1 MLSSKLKSESPF
13 FFLEKNDG
21 VKLDNARGKIRLLIL
36 LERLSH
42 KYRKN
47 SNNALDFI
55 PIASLS
61 VRFERWLIRMQP
73 FQATIKYLSGPEN
86 GADYLSRHPNT
97 KNICEAVKPTER
109 YVHFIAQNARPIAL
123 SAEEME
129 EETEKDKEC
138 QMIKEALKTGKWHK
152 LNENT
157 RKAFEKIAD
166 EISITPGGLILKGA
180 RIFVPSTL
188 QDRVI
193 ELAHEGH
200 QGIVRTKQLL
210 RWEVWFPKMDS
221 AVEKAIIKC
230 FACQAATTTK
240 IGNQLKCQLCRQ
252 LRGQF

>member
-1 MLSSKLKSESPF
+1 MTEWLALLNRVAVAEQWDDANKRRVAVSKLAGLAAQWHDQTGHDLVGWQAWQTQLRAMFEP
-13 FFLEKNDG
+13 
-21 VKLDNARGKIRLLIL
+21 RI
-36 LERLSH
+36 
-42 KYRKN
+42 
-47 SNNALDFI
+47 
-55 PIASLS
+55 SL
-61 VRFERWLIRMQP
+61 
-73 FQATIKYLSGPEN
+73 TEN

-210 RWEVWFPKMDS
+210 KSKVWFPKMDS
-221 AVEKAIIKC
+221 AVEKPLTSVLRAK
-230 FACQAATTTK
+230 QQPQQRL
-240 IGNQLKCQLCRQ
+240 GNQIKCQLCCQ